1 MKKYCVSLISSILV
15 VTPLFANPITL
26 QDALDMAKA
35 SNPQIKAERAKVEIA
50 EAGQDEALSRFMPQL
65 SLSASVTKINDP
77 IYIDLGEIQGALSG
91 LAGGMTSAAVAG
103 AYSKAYIDAYNK
115 ASSGYQMA
123 YQGAYESVYQAAVAN
138 GASEAQAS
146 TMAESQAKS
155 YAENAL
161 KEKLGTSDIQ
171 KFAQGTADQYA
182 DMAQKSG
189 DAAKKQIDD
198 ANFKMKVQDDL
209 FFNARLTAV
218 WPLFTG
224 FKRTAAYDAAK
235 GNVTAKKAAF
245 EMAQNTVLMDVA
257 TKYFTLRLSEELT
270 ALRETTKKNLEEHL
284 ERSKKLEAGGQIS
297 KAERLRAEVALA
309 EAENALEDSYRD
321 QSLAR
326 MALASLLHTDTNLT
340 AVTPV
345 MAPEQ
350 TPTIEEFKNLAIE
363 RHPGLQQ
370 LRVERKRSQNA
381 VKAAQGD
388 YYPMVALFA
397 YKELY
402 TRDLTLLEP
411 EWAVGA
417 KLQWDLFK
425 GGETRSKVANAKA
438 LDRSLL
444 NMEESTLD
452 NIKLLVEKR
461 WREKEH
467 AMSRLTSLNKT
478 RELAEEA
485 LRSQT
490 LAYEAGLATGLEVVD
505 AELSLARLQ
514 VGDLKAHYDAVIAW
528 LGLLEASGEVVNA
541 GTVLNTVQPVDE
553 NTNPSPV
560 KAPATTPILLPATEN
575 AVAPAAQPANAS
587 ASAVDAPAASAPVT
601 EPAPTAAEPAAAP
614 VAETAPVAESVSETI
629 PESTTPASEN

>member
-1 MKKYCVSLISSILV
+1 MKCPFFYLSLVMKNKSV
-15 VTPLFANPITL
+15 FLFTTCAAVAFAPSFAAPITL

-50 EAGQDEALSRFMPQL
+50 ESGQDEAKSRFLPQL
-65 SLSASVTKINDP
+65 SLTASVTKINEP
-77 IYIDLGEIQGALSG
+77 ITIDLSSLQGPLSEIGGA
-91 LAGGMTSAAVAG
+91 AG
-103 AYSKAYIDAYNK
+103 YSKAYLSTYN
-115 ASSGYQMA
+115 AA
-123 YQGAYESVYQAAVAN
+123 YQLAYQQTLDGAVKQLVAAGLPES
-138 GASEAQAS
+138 
-146 TMAESQAKS
+146 MAREQAK
-155 YAENAL
+155 N
-161 KEKLGTSDIQ
+161 
-171 KFAQGTADQYA
+171 TADA
-182 DMAQKSG
+182 MAGDIWSGVVGSKTVNDMAQQKAEEYGAATSSKIDKSK
-189 DAAKKQIDD
+189 D
-198 ANFKMKVQDDL
+198 FKMKVQDDL
-209 FFNARLTAV
+209 FFNARLTAI

-245 EMAQNTVLMDVA
+245 EMAQNTILMDVA
-257 TKYFTLRLSEELT
+257 TKYFTLRLAEELT
-270 ALRETTKKNLEEHL
+270 TMLETTRNNLEEHL

-309 EAENALEDSYRD
+309 EAENALDDSYRD

-350 TPTIEEFKNLAIE
+350 TPSMEEFKTLAIE
-363 RHPGLQQ
+363 RHPGLIQ
-370 LRVERKRSQNA
+370 LRTERKRSQNA

-388 YYPMVALFA
+388 YYPMIALFA

-425 GGETRSKVANAKA
+425 GGETRSKVTNAKA
-438 LDRSLL
+438 LDRSLGS
-444 NMEESTLD
+444 MEESTLD

-467 AMSRLTSLNKT
+467 ALSRLTSLQKT

-490 LAYEAGLATGLEVVD
+490 LAYEAGLATGLDVVD
-505 AELSLARLQ
+505 AELSLSRLQ
-514 VGDLKAHYDAVIAW
+514 VADLKAHYDAVLAW

-541 GTVLNTVQPVDE
+541 GTMLTAVEPVE
-553 NTNPSPV
+553 ETQSAV
-560 KAPATTPILLPATEN
+560 TAPAETPVLLPATEN
-575 AVAPAAQPANAS
+575 ALPVVETALPAAENTVDS
-587 ASAVDAPAASAPVT
+587 AAVSATDSVEPVS
-601 EPAPTAAEPAAAP
+601 EPAA
-614 VAETAPVAESVSETI
+614 VATENV
-629 PESTTPASEN
+629 ESTTPANAN